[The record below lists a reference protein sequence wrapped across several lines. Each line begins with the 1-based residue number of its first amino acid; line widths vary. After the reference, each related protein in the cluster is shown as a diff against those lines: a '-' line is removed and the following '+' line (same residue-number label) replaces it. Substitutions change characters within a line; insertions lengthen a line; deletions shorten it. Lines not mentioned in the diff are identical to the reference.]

1 MDARMTQPET
11 ALVTGA
17 NRGIGLEV
25 CRQLAAKGYRVV
37 LTARNRS
44 KAEQAARTL
53 ASHGAVEAVAL
64 DVTDSSSVL
73 QAAREVEDGIGQVDV
88 LINNAAILVAE
99 RKGVL
104 GTTREEFRETFETNV
119 LGVISVCQAFVP
131 GMVRRK
137 RGRVVNVSSRAG
149 QLSGMGQYAPA
160 YSISKTALNAFTVQL
175 ANASRN
181 AGVLVNAACPGWVRT
196 DMGGPG
202 APRSVEQGADTIVWL
217 ATLPDNG
224 PTGGFFEDRKRIEW

>member
-1 MDARMTQPET
+1 MNRGSITRSTRM
-11 ALVTGA
+11 LVTGA

-25 CRQLAAKGYRVV
+25 CRQLATKGYRVV
-37 LTARNRS
+37 LTARSRS
-44 KAEQAARTL
+44 KAEQAAQTL
-53 ASHGAVEAVAL
+53 TGDVEAVAL
-64 DVTDSSSVL
+64 DVSDSTSIAS
-73 QAAREVEDGIGQVDV
+73 AARVIEDRIGHVDV

-99 RKGVL
+99 NRGVL
-104 GTTREEFRETFETNV
+104 KTPLDDFRQSFDTNV
-119 LGVISVCQAFVP
+119 FGAIAVCQAFVP

-137 RGRVVNVSSRAG
+137 HGRVVNVSSRAG

-175 ANASRN
+175 ANATRE

-196 DMGGPG
+196 DMGGAN

-217 ATLPDNG
+217 ATLPDSG
-224 PTGGFFEDRKRIEW
+224 PTGRFFEDRKEIAW

>member
-1 MDARMTQPET
+1 MAKSET

-37 LTARNRS
+37 LTARSRT
-44 KAEQAARTL
+44 KADQAARSL
-53 ASHGAVEAVAL
+53 ASGQVEPVAL
-64 DVTDSSSVL
+64 DVTDPASVVR
-73 QAAREVEDGIGQVDV
+73 AAREVEDRVGHIDV

-104 GTTREEFRETFETNV
+104 ATTLDELRETFETNV

-175 ANASRN
+175 ANATKN

-196 DMGGPG
+196 DMGGSS

-224 PTGGFFEDRKRIEW
+224 PTGEFFEDGKRIEW

>member
-1 MDARMTQPET
+1 MRMTRPET

-17 NRGIGLEV
+17 NRGIGFEV

-37 LTARNRS
+37 LTARSRP
-44 KAEQAARTL
+44 KAAQAARTL
-53 ASHGAVEAVAL
+53 AAHGAVEAVAL
-64 DVTDSSSVL
+64 DVTDSSSVVH
-73 QAAREVEDGIGQVDV
+73 AAREVEDRVGHVDV

-104 GTTREEFRETFETNV
+104 GTTLDEFRETFETNV

-224 PTGGFFEDRKRIEW
+224 PSGGFFEDRKKIDW

>member
-1 MDARMTQPET
+1 MRMTRPET

-37 LTARNRS
+37 LTARSRP
-44 KAEQAARTL
+44 KAEQAAHTL
-53 ASHGAVEAVAL
+53 AAHGAVEAVAL
-64 DVTDSSSVL
+64 DVTDSSSVVH
-73 QAAREVEDGIGQVDV
+73 AAREVEDRVGHVDV

-104 GTTREEFRETFETNV
+104 GTTLDEFRETFETNV

-181 AGVLVNAACPGWVRT
+181 AGVFVNAACPGWVRT

-202 APRSVEQGADTIVWL
+202 APRSVEQGADTIVWP

-224 PTGGFFEDRKRIEW
+224 PSGGFFEDRKKIDW

>member
-1 MDARMTQPET
+1 MRMTRPET

-37 LTARNRS
+37 LTARSRP
-44 KAEQAARTL
+44 KAAQAARTL
-53 ASHGAVEAVAL
+53 AAHGAVEAVAL
-64 DVTDSSSVL
+64 DVTDSSSVVH
-73 QAAREVEDGIGQVDV
+73 AAREVEDRVGHVDV

-104 GTTREEFRETFETNV
+104 GTTLDEFRETFETNV

-224 PTGGFFEDRKRIEW
+224 PSGGFFEDRKKIDW

>member
-1 MDARMTQPET
+1 MNRVGGKSQT

-37 LTARNRS
+37 LTARSRT
-44 KAEQAARTL
+44 KADQAARSL
-53 ASHGAVEAVAL
+53 ASGQVEPVAL
-64 DVTDSSSVL
+64 DVTDPASVVH
-73 QAAREVEDGIGQVDV
+73 AAREVEDRVGHIDV

-104 GTTREEFRETFETNV
+104 ATTLDELRETFETNV

-131 GMVRRK
+131 GMVQRK

-160 YSISKTALNAFTVQL
+160 YSMSKTALNAFTVQL
-175 ANASRN
+175 ANATKN

-196 DMGGPG
+196 DMGGPS

-217 ATLPDNG
+217 ATLPDDG
-224 PTGGFFEDRKRIEW
+224 PTGEFFEDRRKIDW

>member
-1 MDARMTQPET
+1 MDAGMTRPET

-37 LTARNRS
+37 LTARSRS

-53 ASHGAVEAVAL
+53 TAHGAVEAVAL
-64 DVTDSSSVL
+64 DVTDRSSVL
-73 QAAREVEDGIGQVDV
+73 HAAREVEDRVGHVDV
-88 LINNAAILVAE
+88 VINNAAILVAE

-104 GTTREEFRETFETNV
+104 GTTLDEFRETFETNFF
-119 LGVISVCQAFVP
+119 GVISVCQAFVP

-160 YSISKTALNAFTVQL
+160 YSMSKTALNAFTVQL
-175 ANASRN
+175 ANASRS

-224 PTGGFFEDRKRIEW
+224 PSGGFFEDRKEIDW